1 MEVAEQKVAM
11 WKCGLSFCWKRLI
24 KIVCINVIIYLTI
37 MLCHRKF
44 EIQAWSLFRQLNC
57 IHYGRFKMQYLG
69 SHLDIFYMEFKVV
82 IREKNSYL
90 CWKWEFRKC
99 LLLKIFSN
107 YTFIS
112 HTSWI
117 VQYCFS
123 LASSDG
129 CVLYT
134 DS

>member
-24 KIVCINVIIYLTI
+24 KIVCINLIIYLTI
-37 MLCHRKF
+37 MLCHIKF

-57 IHYGRFKMQYLG
+57 VHYGRIKFLATL
-69 SHLDIFYMEFKVV
+69 LDIFLKFKVV
-82 IREKNSYL
+82 IREKSSYL

-99 LLLKIFSN
+99 LLLKIFSK
-107 YTFIS
+107 YIFIS